1 MRALG
6 RIFLSI
12 IFIVFGV
19 FSAMNWDVS
28 YTDLDAA
35 IVNLQMYSG
44 NFQFIGTFL
53 DRIVNY
59 TSLILALGI
68 GFQVMGGVL
77 VFFGVRQ
84 RLAAAFL
91 AVYIISSTLIYY
103 PFWFYEGELFTAN
116 LILFLKNLAMLG
128 GIFLLFG
135 GKGTYSSNYE
145 MVNEDN

>member
-12 IFIVFGV
+12 IFILFGG
-19 FSAMNWDVS
+19 FSVMNWDVS

-44 NFQFIGTFL
+44 NFQWIGTFL
-53 DRIVNY
+53 DQIVNY
-59 TSLILALGI
+59 ISLILALGI
-68 GFQVMGGVL
+68 GFQIIGGL
-77 VFFGVRQ
+77 LLFFGIKQ
-84 RLAAAFL
+84 RLAGTFL
-91 AVYIISSTLIYY
+91 AIYIISSTFIFY
-103 PFWFYEGELFTAN
+103 PFWFYEGEQFTAN

-135 GKGTYSSNYE
+135 GKASHSSNYE
-145 MVNEDN
+145 IVNEDN

>member
-12 IFIVFGV
+12 IFILFGV
-19 FSAMNWDVS
+19 SSGMNWDVS

-53 DRIVNY
+53 DQIVSY
-59 TSLILALGI
+59 TSVILAFGI
-68 GFQVMGGVL
+68 FFQVVGGLL
-77 VFFGVRQ
+77 VFFGIKQ
-84 RLAAAFL
+84 RLGATFL
-91 AVYIISSTLIYY
+91 SIYIISATLIYY
-103 PFWFYEGELFTAN
+103 PFWFYEGEQFTAN

-128 GIFLLFG
+128 GLFLLFG
-135 GKGTYSSNYE
+135 GRKMYSSNYE
-145 MVNEDN
+145 IVNENN

>member
-12 IFIVFGV
+12 IFILFGV
-19 FSAMNWDVS
+19 SSAMNWDVS

-53 DRIVNY
+53 DQIVNY

-68 GFQVMGGVL
+68 FFQVIGGLL
-77 VFFGVRQ
+77 VFFGIRQ
-84 RLAAAFL
+84 KLAGAFL
-91 AVYIISSTLIYY
+91 ALYIIGSTLIYY
-103 PFWFYEGELFTAN
+103 PFWFYEGEQFTAN

-135 GKGTYSSNYE
+135 AGKTYSSHYE
-145 MVNEDN
+145 IVNEDN